1 MATAKTPLSEMS
13 DALASIVAAAA
24 PAVVAIHTPNSR
36 SSGFVWRAGLI
47 ATADD
52 AVGDGDITV
61 MFGDGREAA
70 ATFAGRDATT
80 DIALLRVD
88 TGSAMPRQTR
98 PAPVAAGSLVIVVGA
113 DDILPVV
120 ALGLA
125 AKVGGAWQSQR
136 GGEIDARIDHSVD
149 LRRRA
154 EGGVVM
160 DAAGDVVGMA
170 VFGPRQRALVIPSA
184 TIERVAT
191 RLSQDGRIARG
202 YLGIGLQSVATGEGR
217 SGIMVMSTDPDGP
230 AAKAE
235 LHQGDIIVGWDGEAV
250 GDVRSLVRRLGPDS
264 VGRTVELDIVRAGKT
279 SRAALT
285 IADKPAR

>member
-1 MATAKTPLSEMS
+1 MQPSNLTKRAGARRNSSWHMWSPRVPRSTPMATAKTPLSEMS

-47 ATADD
+47 VTADD
-52 AVGDGDITV
+52 AVGDGDVTV

-88 TGSAMPRQTR
+88 TGSAKPRQTR
-98 PAPVAAGSLVIVVGA
+98 PAPIAAGSLVIVVGA

-136 GGEIDARIDHSVD
+136 GGEIDARID
-149 LRRRA
+149 
-154 EGGVVM
+154 
-160 DAAGDVVGMA
+160 
-170 VFGPRQRALVIPSA
+170 
-184 TIERVAT
+184 
-191 RLSQDGRIARG
+191 LS
-202 YLGIGLQSVATGEGR
+202 
-217 SGIMVMSTDPDGP
+217 
-230 AAKAE
+230 
-235 LHQGDIIVGWDGEAV
+235 
-250 GDVRSLVRRLGPDS
+250 
-264 VGRTVELDIVRAGKT
+264 
-279 SRAALT
+279 
-285 IADKPAR
+285 